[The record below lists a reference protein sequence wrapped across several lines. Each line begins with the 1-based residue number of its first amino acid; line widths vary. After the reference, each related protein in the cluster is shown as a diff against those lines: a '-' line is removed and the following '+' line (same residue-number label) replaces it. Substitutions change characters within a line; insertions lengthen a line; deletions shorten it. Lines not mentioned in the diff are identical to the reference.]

1 MGQFHSNKMCIYSLL
16 QTVISKGHF
25 STRQDHWGYQGC
37 AVWRL
42 LANTGSRQTLL
53 DTVTGGR
60 LLVSEPSAQ
69 SRRAEGTSPDPP
81 EKKIV
86 KVFITQ
92 LCPTLCNPMEC
103 SPRGSSVHGILQ
115 ARVLE
120 WGAIPFSRESSQ
132 PGDRTRVSCIVD
144 NFFFFF
150 FFFFTVRATY
160 TQRVA
165 GRSRA
170 PVYPTWQERRSPPQ
184 SMYK

>member
-1 MGQFHSNKMCIYSLL
+1 MLQMHMGQFHSNKMCIYSLL

-150 FFFFTVRATY
+150 FFFY
-160 TQRVA
+160 C
-165 GRSRA
+165 
-170 PVYPTWQERRSPPQ
+170 
-184 SMYK
+184 